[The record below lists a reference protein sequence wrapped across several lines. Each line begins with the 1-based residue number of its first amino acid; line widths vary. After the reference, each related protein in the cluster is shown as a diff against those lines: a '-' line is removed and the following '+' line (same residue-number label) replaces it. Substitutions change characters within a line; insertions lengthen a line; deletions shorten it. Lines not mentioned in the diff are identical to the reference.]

1 MRLVVSLLLFAAAA
15 ASLLSTPSRASED
28 MSSWKTEVV
37 RAVAK
42 KQKYPR
48 AALAREVEGKAKVR
62 LTVLAD
68 GTISN
73 HELVQSTGET
83 VLDKEIPRL
92 VKRLNPLPSLP
103 EGREELSFVLPLD
116 WSLN

>member
-1 MRLVVSLLLFAAAA
+1 MRSIFKSFLAGAIALGLF
-15 ASLLSTPSRASED
+15 SIPSMANTD
-28 MSSWKTEVV
+28 FDSWKQAVV
-37 RAVAK
+37 KTVAK

-68 GTISN
+68 GTISA
-73 HELVQSTGET
+73 HEVVQATGER
-83 VLDKEIPRL
+83 VLDNEIPRL

-103 EGREELSFVLPLD
+103 AGRDEVSFVLPLD